1 MSNIKSVAVLGIGK
15 MGSAMTKELVAAGY
29 QVTIWNR
36 NHSVAEQ
43 LAMEIN
49 SSNLS
54 VSLTS
59 KTALENADLAIC
71 VFTNGVVTQ
80 SVLLDDPNVL
90 EDAKSNLIIVDM
102 GTSGVESAHALSKAL
117 ASKKLSFIDAPVSG
131 SVATIAAHQLLV
143 MASGDESTIDQARPV
158 FSAFAKKTAFIG
170 QAGAGQAMKLAVNLI
185 VHSLNAAV
193 SEALAL
199 ATANGIEASAAYDV
213 LEESVVAAPFVK
225 YKRAA
230 FLDTS
235 APVAMRID
243 TVGKDLGLILGLGKE
258 SGVDLR
264 AASGIAELYQQA
276 ASAGYEAQDMAS
288 LFRFIQNLDENVI

>member
-1 MSNIKSVAVLGIGK
+1 MGNNVIEPTKTFVAHYHHGILQIQRADYIEDGWYIESGEDGKFVLFDIPEGG
-15 MGSAMTKELVAAGY
+15 
-29 QVTIWNR
+29 
-36 NHSVAEQ
+36 
-43 LAMEIN
+43 
-49 SSNLS
+49 
-54 VSLTS
+54 
-59 KTALENADLAIC
+59 
-71 VFTNGVVTQ
+71 
-80 SVLLDDPNVL
+80 
-90 EDAKSNLIIVDM
+90 
-102 GTSGVESAHALSKAL
+102 
-117 ASKKLSFIDAPVSG
+117 
-131 SVATIAAHQLLV
+131 
-143 MASGDESTIDQARPV
+143 GDESTIDQARPV